1 MQERENRDLKEVGS
15 LFLQLYERYNRLESK
30 RFFYK
35 DLLEEL
41 TMIEINT
48 IVVIGRDGNRKKMS
62 EIANLLGVSAGT
74 PTVTVDRLIKKGY
87 VVRDRDEEDRRQVIV
102 KLSEQGLE
110 AFNQIVALKNTL
122 MEKLFDVMDE
132 GQLKALISMLD
143 VLNDKFDQ
151 VFAEPQK

>member
-1 MQERENRDLKEVGS
+1 MKNKDSKDLLAVGG
-15 LFLQLYERYNRLESK
+15 LFLQLYDRYNRLESK

-35 DLLEEL
+35 DFLEEL

-48 IVVIGRDGNRKKMS
+48 IMVIGKDGNRKKMS
-62 EIANLLGVSAGT
+62 EIANQLGVSTGT

-102 KLSEQGLE
+102 KLSEIGLS
-110 AFNQIVALKNTL
+110 AFTQIHELKNTL
-122 MEKLFDVMDE
+122 MERLFGIMEDE
-132 GQLKALISMLD
+132 QLKALVSILD
-143 VLNDKFDQ
+143 VLNEKFDD